1 MIKDKLCIIIIDNG
15 SYNNIVSQELVARM
29 GLKQRHHLSPYKI
42 QWLNECGMLC
52 VSNIVTVPFSIGRY
66 NDHVECDVGAHA
78 SMPIAFGKAMVV

>member
-15 SYNNIVSQELVARM
+15 SYNNIASQELVVRM
-29 GLKQRHHLSPYKI
+29 GLKQWHHLSPYKI

-52 VSNIVTVPFSIGRY
+52 VSNIVTVPFFIGRY

-78 SMPIAFGKAMVV
+78 SMPIAFGKAVVV

>member
-66 NDHVECDVGAHA
+66 NDHVECDVVPMQAC
-78 SMPIAFGKAMVV
+78 